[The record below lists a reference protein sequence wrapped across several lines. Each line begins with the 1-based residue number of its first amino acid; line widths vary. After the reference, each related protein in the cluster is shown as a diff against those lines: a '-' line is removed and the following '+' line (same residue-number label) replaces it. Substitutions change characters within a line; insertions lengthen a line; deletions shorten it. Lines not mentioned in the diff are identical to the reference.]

1 MDEKVRELKRI
12 LNNHKYDVN
21 NLKIE
26 TILQESNNFKG
37 VITFN
42 EVGADVFTMLD
53 GVNSVDKIVETI
65 SAKYDAPSEIV
76 KEDVLNFIEKMK
88 AQGLVEE

>member
-1 MDEKVRELKRI
+1 MKIKNGYILKKVAGSNIVMATGE
-12 LNNHKYDVN
+12 
-21 NLKIE
+21 
-26 TILQESNNFKG
+26 ESNNFKG